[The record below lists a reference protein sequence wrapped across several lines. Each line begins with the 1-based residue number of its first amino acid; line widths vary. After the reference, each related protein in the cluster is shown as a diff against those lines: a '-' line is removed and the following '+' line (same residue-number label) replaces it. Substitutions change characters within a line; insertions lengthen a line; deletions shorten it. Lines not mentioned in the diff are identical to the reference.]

1 MSNQPFNNDTDQ
13 QTRRQILKD
22 TYLSRTQADADLE
35 AQGRFKKQS
44 PTMIVGAQYPKQ
56 PANSLALNLR
66 LDLRNSLANS
76 VALPQLHFLVLK
88 RMRRLGADY
97 LHRLRII
104 RPVFFGEEFE
114 TPQITERLRCV
125 INSEVIFRLAN
136 ISSQPAR
143 S

>member
-56 PANSLALNLR
+56 PANSPWAQGI
-66 LDLRNSLANS
+66 DEI
-76 VALPQLHFLVLK
+76 VGVEPP
-88 RMRRLGADY
+88 LG
-97 LHRLRII
+97 
-104 RPVFFGEEFE
+104 FEEFVGE
-114 TPQITERLRCV
+114 LGGASSASLPCAEENATPRGGLSSSASDNPPRFLRRR
-125 INSEVIFRLAN
+125 I
-136 ISSQPAR
+136 
-143 S
+143 